1 MNRMTD
7 RCNRCKNITL
17 PKLRLRA
24 VITAIRPRGGA
35 RPPRSANGHDVVC
48 SVLSLLHSILMLSR
62 CECLDG
68 YEQINDTHCE
78 DRDECAF
85 QPNLCAPYGSCSNT
99 EGSYKCICRAG
110 FRNVDGVCVG
120 QWHFRSLE
128 FDVKYLIFRNQLNK
142 MEHPAS

>member
-1 MNRMTD
+1 
-7 RCNRCKNITL
+7 
-17 PKLRLRA
+17 
-24 VITAIRPRGGA
+24 
-35 RPPRSANGHDVVC
+35 
-48 SVLSLLHSILMLSR
+48 MLSR

-78 DRDECAF
+78 DLDECTF

-128 FDVKYLIFRNQLNK
+128 FDVKYLVL
-142 MEHPAS
+142 